1 MVKDF
6 NSIEYTS
13 PEVRVVLIQPEGVL
27 CSSGLTEQFN
37 ENDYSDGSFWN

>member
-13 PEVRVVLIQPEGVL
+13 PEVEVALIKPEGVL
-27 CSSGLTEQFN
+27 CSSVEGISN
-37 ENDYSDGSFWN
+37 EEFSEGGSYEL

>member
-27 CSSGLTEQFN
+27 CSSVEGISHEEFS
-37 ENDYSDGSFWN
+37 EGGSYEL

>member
-27 CSSGLTEQFN
+27 CSSVEGISHEEFSEGGLYEL
-37 ENDYSDGSFWN
+37 

>member
-27 CSSGLTEQFN
+27 CSSVEGISHEEFSEGGYYEL
-37 ENDYSDGSFWN
+37 